1 MVGWGRRSALWW
13 RRGAAVQT
21 LGLLAGRGHLAAPP
35 PGWRGVPRPGLPGQ
49 APQDLSDR
57 AVTHW
62 QLSSQLSSLNCR
74 DDGSTDWCCTLLGS
88 PSPHP
93 IQHSICLFS
102 LSTGSTPPLRP
113 PPRALLSRE
122 CNSQRVPGPGWIL
135 LLLLHTPLA
144 PTPPHPSPIW
154 TSISLSLRFHPVAA
168 RLRLRLPLDISAFP
182 YWRKTKRLLRNL
194 SLVLRSQT
202 FPSPSLA
209 RRKDPAFSG
218 PSPQLPRA
226 GQVLSLVARL
236 SQTPPSSSTVKVS
249 CRDLLHLSGRYVHD
263 HLIPSHLAVS
273 PRSWIQQR
281 NPRVRCPF
289 SPPRCLGSVLGAIG
303 RRWFRRL

>member
-144 PTPPHPSPIW
+144 PTPPP
-154 TSISLSLRFHPVAA
+154 SISHLDLHLSLIEIPPGRGA
-168 RLRLRLPLDISAFP
+168 S
-182 YWRKTKRLLRNL
+182 
-194 SLVLRSQT
+194 
-202 FPSPSLA
+202 PSPS
-209 RRKDPAFSG
+209 
-218 PSPQLPRA
+218 PS
-226 GQVLSLVARL
+226 
-236 SQTPPSSSTVKVS
+236 
-249 CRDLLHLSGRYVHD
+249 
-263 HLIPSHLAVS
+263 
-273 PRSWIQQR
+273 
-281 NPRVRCPF
+281 
-289 SPPRCLGSVLGAIG
+289 
-303 RRWFRRL
+303 

>member
-62 QLSSQLSSLNCR
+62 QLSSQLTSLNCR
-74 DDGSTDWCCTLLGS
+74 DDGSTGWCCTLLGS

-182 YWRKTKRLLRNL
+182 SWRKLNVSSATSL
-194 SLVLRSQT
+194 SSCEAKHFRRRHSRVARTPPSQV
-202 FPSPSLA
+202 PP
-209 RRKDPAFSG
+209 
-218 PSPQLPRA
+218 
-226 GQVLSLVARL
+226 LSYPERGKSCLFVARL

-289 SPPRCLGSVLGAIG
+289 SPPRYLGSVPGAIG
-303 RRWFRRL
+303 RRWFERL